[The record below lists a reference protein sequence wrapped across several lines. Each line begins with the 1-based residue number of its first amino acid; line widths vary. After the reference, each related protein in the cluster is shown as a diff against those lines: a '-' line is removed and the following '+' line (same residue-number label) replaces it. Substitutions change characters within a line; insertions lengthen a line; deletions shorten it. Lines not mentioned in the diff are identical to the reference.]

1 MVKNRK
7 NVGYFTIEVWWP
19 VVFNEPLCAAIVNNE
34 TVRGVDFESFIRE
47 IYSRVSP
54 SACTRDEFVSWLVR
68 GAPMFAATG
77 VPNVDMDDDEACR
90 QREFR
95 HRASIAEWSSPLN
108 AAESSFFT
116 GENCNA
122 VQVAAKALDASDDDL
137 REALEDVETAARG
150 GAKWYYKCRGCYL
163 YRKFPQGKRS
173 YPHVSREGKS
183 PTPMAMAVESYG
195 YFLPAKCGNGVSQ
208 GKRRFRPHGD
218 GGGRVCDACYKSAWR
233 AKQPAFTCR
242 KCGTKIAPGKRS
254 YPHGEGGGGRMCNA
268 CGQRALRAKQ
278 QKR

>member
-1 MVKNRK
+1 VVKNRK

-34 TVRGVDFESFIRE
+34 TVRGVDFEKIIRE

-54 SACTRDEFVSWLVR
+54 SACTRDEFV
-68 GAPMFAATG
+68 
-77 VPNVDMDDDEACR
+77 
-90 QREFR
+90 
-95 HRASIAEWSSPLN
+95 
-108 AAESSFFT
+108 
-116 GENCNA
+116 
-122 VQVAAKALDASDDDL
+122 
-137 REALEDVETAARG
+137 
-150 GAKWYYKCRGCYL
+150 
-163 YRKFPQGKRS
+163 S